1 VSRLLKT
8 LRTAFR
14 IFSDKGARFLGA
26 AVAFYAL
33 LSAAPLF
40 IVVLQITGA
49 IFGRARAE
57 SALWS
62 GLGHWLAPD
71 GVAAARELTERL
83 ERTRATGGVLGVLLV
98 VYGSTRLFRAVR
110 RALNQLWGIDLESIE
125 RARPR
130 HLRYGYRYGIAM
142 LFALLV
148 AVMVSAMIVV
158 KTALA
163 FVATYA
169 GAEAAA
175 MQRLLF
181 GADMVLSIGL
191 AFVLFFAL
199 FRFLPAAPVTTREA
213 ATSGL
218 VSTVLFAIGSA
229 LVTGYVRRKH
239 LADLY
244 EGASAIVIAL
254 LWVYYSTQVF
264 LFGAC
269 VGAAIHGRGTEP
281 EGPVDSSG

>member
-1 VSRLLKT
+1 
-8 LRTAFR
+8 
-14 IFSDKGARFLGA
+14 
-26 AVAFYAL
+26 
-33 LSAAPLF
+33 
-40 IVVLQITGA
+40 
-49 IFGRARAE
+49 
-57 SALWS
+57 
-62 GLGHWLAPD
+62 
-71 GVAAARELTERL
+71 
-83 ERTRATGGVLGVLLV
+83 
-98 VYGSTRLFRAVR
+98 
-110 RALNQLWGIDLESIE
+110 
-125 RARPR
+125 
-130 HLRYGYRYGIAM
+130 
-142 LFALLV
+142 V